1 MTSWDCVCR
10 EEEGTYGAWLC
21 DDVKWTESLIEELLI
36 EDIKSMLVLLPTPIP
51 MAPLLCRLELFEFL
65 WILCPG

>member
-1 MTSWDCVCR
+1 MTRWDGVYR

-21 DDVKWTESLIEELLI
+21 DDVERTGSPIEELLI

-51 MAPLLCRLELFEFL
+51 MSPLLCGLEIFEFL
-65 WILCPG
+65 CILWPG